1 MKDKQEGE
9 GRGGEGSLQRGGVW
23 EDRRA
28 GKKTQKSL
36 RSEAVAQVRNTEAPG
51 AALKASDQTLLGFS
65 RELGQ

>member
-1 MKDKQEGE
+1 MKEGDGKALCREEECGKTVGQE
-9 GRGGEGSLQRGGVW
+9 
-23 EDRRA
+23 
-28 GKKTQKSL
+28 KKTQKSL